1 MMYAFFMTTIR
12 ELRCMNSCKMFPML
26 QSHSNTR
33 TKSEILKI
41 ILWNSLNYIIVID
54 TNQQKSKM
62 EK

>member
-1 MMYAFFMTTIR
+1 
-12 ELRCMNSCKMFPML
+12 MNSCKMFAML

-41 ILWNSLNYIIVID
+41 VLWNSLNNIIVID
-54 TNQQKSKM
+54 TNQQKRKM